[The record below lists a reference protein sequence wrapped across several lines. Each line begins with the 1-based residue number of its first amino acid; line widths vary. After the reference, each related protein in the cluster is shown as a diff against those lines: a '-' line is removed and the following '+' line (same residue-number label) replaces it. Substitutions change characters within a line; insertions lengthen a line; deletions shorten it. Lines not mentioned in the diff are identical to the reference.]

1 LKRITR
7 AAGKQPFPL
16 PFTADVLHCNRTCP
30 VSPAPSAVVVSL
42 SQADPTWERCRV
54 GTTRQRNPCAP
65 GPCHIRA
72 VPESVR
78 RISRSTTLPSPQLP
92 RTRESFT
99 LPEIGPPPPR
109 HTVKTFGT
117 LTALSFVGIGVYA
130 FAPSSFTGINKE
142 TALKEAIDD
151 FKNAWTKP
159 PVFDKDNSAI
169 NYLGHPYFGMNFYLS
184 QRNYGES
191 PLYSF
196 FFSTFTSTAFEYFIE
211 SWAEQ
216 PSIQDLIITPIVG
229 SILGELVYL
238 ATQEMRKD
246 GFTKA
251 EKVIL
256 TLINPLYVLQNGYQ

>member
-1 LKRITR
+1 MSSWDYPTTKSLCTATISDQGRSEIRTPDRDQPLFHRDSSR
-7 AAGKQPFPL
+7 A
-16 PFTADVLHCNRTCP
+16 P
-30 VSPAPSAVVVSL
+30 VSHS
-42 SQADPTWERCRV
+42 
-54 GTTRQRNPCAP
+54 
-65 GPCHIRA
+65 
-72 VPESVR
+72 
-78 RISRSTTLPSPQLP
+78 
-92 RTRESFT
+92 T
-99 LPEIGPPPPR
+99 LPEIFPPPPR
-109 HTVKTFGT
+109 HTFKTFGT

-238 ATQEMRKD
+238 ATQELRKD

-256 TLINPLYVLQNGYQ
+256 TLINPALCPAKRISVARPPFISAR